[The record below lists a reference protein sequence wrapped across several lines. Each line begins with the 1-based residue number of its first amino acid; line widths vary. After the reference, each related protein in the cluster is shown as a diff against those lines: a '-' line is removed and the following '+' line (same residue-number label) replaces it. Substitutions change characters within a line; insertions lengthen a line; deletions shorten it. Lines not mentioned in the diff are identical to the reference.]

1 MLCPYL
7 VRALPNWHALDSHYV
22 SNFRKRAIK
31 HWSVHGH
38 WDDEQSDLT
47 TSEAKMLVSTPS
59 AADDIL
65 DLDDVTVR
73 TNYEKLLR
81 RVMQDSSEPWKVR
94 KDLEDCRA

>member
-1 MLCPYL
+1 
-7 VRALPNWHALDSHYV
+7 
-22 SNFRKRAIK
+22 
-31 HWSVHGH
+31 
-38 WDDEQSDLT
+38 
-47 TSEAKMLVSTPS
+47 MLVSTPS